1 MKTKRTVSLI
11 FISLFLLSGCG
22 SNLFESLADEDSVEA
37 CKYQASID
45 LDDGNYDS
53 VLNSSCA
60 DELQMGA
67 AYFGK
72 AGFDVKDVINGLS
85 ESSGQSN
92 PLGGYV
98 NSLVTAVDEDDL
110 NNLDN
115 SANEYDK
122 ISPSDNS
129 YRDAQFYMALA
140 RTIKGLAL
148 IKLVIDFD
156 GDGELSDCDI
166 NGNSKRDD
174 ADAVACTL
182 LAAAGQTCASVGASS
197 ASTPT
202 DITIAGKS
210 GTYKGITVTITG
222 VPTASCPVDYKK
234 LHYKSGLNYRVAV
247 ITSETCQEGS
257 PDPLRTWPCPV
268 ESDGTS
274 LDLVTAF
281 DQAISDGVESL
292 NNSFDTGTDILDS
305 VQDIKNDACGGDIC
319 TSDEIANYITTQ
331 L

>member
-1 MKTKRTVSLI
+1 MKTKKTVSLI
-11 FISLFLLSGCG
+11 FISLLFLSGCG

-37 CKYQASID
+37 CKYQVSVD

-72 AGFDVKDVINGLS
+72 AGFDVEDVINGLS
-85 ESSGQSN
+85 ESSGQSS

-98 NSLVTAVDEDDL
+98 SSLITAVDEDDL

-122 ISPSDNS
+122 VSPSDNS
-129 YRDAQFYMALA
+129 YKDAQFYLALA
-140 RTIKGLAL
+140 RTIKSLAL

-166 NGNSKRDD
+166 NGNGTKDD
-174 ADAVACTL
+174 ADVVACAL
-182 LAAAGQTCASVGASS
+182 LAAAGQACTDAAYVL
-197 ASTPT
+197 TPT
-202 DITIAGKS
+202 DINILNKS
-210 GTYKGITVTITG
+210 GTYRGITVTIAG
-222 VPTASCPVDYKK
+222 GPTASCPADYKK
-234 LHYKSGLNYRVAV
+234 LHYNSGGNYRVAV
-247 ITSETCQEGS
+247 VTSETCQEES
-257 PDPLRTWPCPV
+257 PDPARTWPCPV
-268 ESDGTS
+268 EINGTP
-274 LDLVTAF
+274 LDLVSAF
-281 DQAISDGVESL
+281 DDAISDGVQSL
-292 NNSFDTGTDILDS
+292 NNSFDTGNEISDS
-305 VQDIKNDACGGDIC
+305 VQDIINDACGGDAC
-319 TSDEIANYITTQ
+319 SSDEIANYITTQ